1 MVNTEEKKTEE
12 KTINANE
19 VIEMQE
25 KEKYEKKIAEL
36 ERELKEKDKEI
47 SKIRGEM
54 QTLKDR
60 VFNILLEKAC
70 S

>member
-1 MVNTEEKKTEE
+1 
-12 KTINANE
+12 
-19 VIEMQE
+19 MQE

-47 SKIRGEM
+47 SKIREEM

-70 S
+70 G